1 MDAYSSTIENEWEL
15 SAERLRSF
23 VLAGLLVVLPAGGAA
38 ADPLGAELYGDY
50 CANCHGDNASNV
62 PAYPDNLAEF
72 TQRLEGMTENMPDF
86 SGFFDEDEIAA
97 LYAYLNSMAD

>member
-1 MDAYSSTIENEWEL
+1 MRMSV
-15 SAERLRSF
+15 ERLRASL
-23 VLAGLLVVLPAGGAA
+23 LAGLLLVLPAAGAIA
-38 ADPLGAELYGDY
+38 NPLGEELYGDY

-72 TQRLEGMTENMPDF
+72 TERLEGVTENMPDF
-86 SGFFDEDEIAA
+86 SGFFDEEEIAA

>member
-1 MDAYSSTIENEWEL
+1 MSGQ
-15 SAERLRSF
+15 RRR
-23 VLAGLLVVLPAGGAA
+23 AGLLVGLLLVLPVAGAI

-72 TQRLEGMTENMPDF
+72 TERLEGVTENMPDF